1 MNKFKIYQK
10 RFQSGTDEGLYLLHT
25 VSKINDE
32 NFRKQFFKEVEGPV
46 RISEGKAFCFI
57 DYVFIHPSLVTKHKL
72 VNGAHLSGQ
81 AIKTYNQEKK
91 QWGWKLNSIAAKNEL
106 KSK

>member
-32 NFRKQFFKEVEGPV
+32 NFRKQFFKEVEGPI
-46 RISEGKAFCFI
+46 RISEGKAFGFLN
-57 DYVFIHPSLVTKHKL
+57 DVFIHPSLVTKHRL

-81 AIKTYNQEKK
+81 AIKTYNQDKK

-106 KSK
+106 KSQ